1 MKFETVE
8 KAATPAKAK
17 PRTEPVKLA
26 ARDPLPKSLLP
37 ADIGALAAREAHGSK
52 AAR

>member
-1 MKFETVE
+1 
-8 KAATPAKAK
+8 
-17 PRTEPVKLA
+17 LA